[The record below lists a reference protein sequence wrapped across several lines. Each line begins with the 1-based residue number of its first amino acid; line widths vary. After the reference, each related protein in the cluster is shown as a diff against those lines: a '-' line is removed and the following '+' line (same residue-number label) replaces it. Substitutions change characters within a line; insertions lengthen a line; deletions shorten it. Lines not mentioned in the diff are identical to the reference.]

1 MRKLAVSL
9 LGLMLATSTV
19 VACGGSS
26 GKSGSS
32 DTQPQVTTG
41 DTGGDGSASDAFSQL
56 VAQAST
62 ANIKITYAQSDG
74 DSVTIAQDGN
84 GKTAYQSGDSTF
96 YTDGDT
102 TVSCS
107 GTGADAECTQI
118 PGGGAIGTSIL
129 TVFTTLFS
137 GLAKLDSSV
146 YSGHESSETIAGR
159 DAQCITFKASDF
171 AGLAA
176 LGSGDISDPSAEA
189 TICVDKETGFLL
201 KLSSKSNNSTKD
213 EFLATKVE
221 EPTSDD
227 FTPPVTPKTIP
238 IG

>member
-146 YSGHESSETIAGR
+146 YSGHESSETTR
-159 DAQCITFKASDF
+159 DATRNASPSRRPTSP
-171 AGLAA
+171 A
-176 LGSGDISDPSAEA
+176 SPPSAA
-189 TICVDKETGFLL
+189 V
-201 KLSSKSNNSTKD
+201 
-213 EFLATKVE
+213 
-221 EPTSDD
+221 TSA
-227 FTPPVTPKTIP
+227 TPPPRPRSVSTRRPASS
-238 IG
+238 